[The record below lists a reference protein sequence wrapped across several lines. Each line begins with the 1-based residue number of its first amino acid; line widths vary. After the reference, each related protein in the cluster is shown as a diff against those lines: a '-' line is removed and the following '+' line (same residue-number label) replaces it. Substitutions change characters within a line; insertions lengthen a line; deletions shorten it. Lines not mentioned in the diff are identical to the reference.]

1 MKLLLR
7 LQGITL
13 ILIFTLLLS
22 ACANSSKPNNTATSN
37 SDSQPEQSQQTV
49 SDNGTSDK
57 VQEPKILNIGIVN
70 APVTLNQI
78 NTQDNSASLVPINL
92 INDALL
98 DVTESAQFIP
108 KLAESI
114 ETKDKQTYRVKLK
127 SNAKWNDG
135 TPFTTTDVAFTLK
148 IALHPKV
155 DTSFKLQFIE
165 GVNDF
170 GKLDEGITDIKGLHV
185 IDSTTFEIKTKT
197 PIDPLVFN
205 ERFGVK
211 VNFLPQHILKDIDPE
226 QLATHEYFQKP
237 TITIG
242 PYKFANYEQGQYVE
256 VTKNENYYLDIPKI
270 DTIFIKVL
278 PAANLVAQLQTGEIA
293 LNSLPVGLVPIT
305 DYDKVTSF
313 ENVNV
318 TSASASEPAELFF
331 NIERLPDKKVRQ
343 AIAHAL
349 NRPLIVEQLLKGQ
362 AEIIDGGIP
371 SSHPYFNK
379 DIEPYNYDPEKA
391 KKLLQEAGW
400 DSDRKLVF
408 LIPVGNKVRE
418 QAADILVQN
427 LESVGLKIDVQK
439 FDFPTLIDKVEKGE
453 HDITIFTRDYY
464 IEPSLYFTTY
474 RSYDPDSVIRYNN
487 PLVDKLIQQGEQE
500 IDEAKRHDIYNHLQ
514 EILHDEVPTLAVYS
528 EKRLQVVSKNVLVGK
543 PLNLGTFNN
552 VNQWD
557 LTTE

>member
-1 MKLLLR
+1 MKSLLRIQGILLLVV
-7 LQGITL
+7 L
-13 ILIFTLLLS
+13 TLLLS
-22 ACANSSKPNNTATSN
+22 ACANASKANPGSAGP
-37 SDSQPEQSQQTV
+37 SDSQ
-49 SDNGTSDK
+49 
-57 VQEPKILNIGIVN
+57 QEPQQAVSGKEAADTKAKILNIGIVN

-92 INDALL
+92 LNDALL
-98 DVTESAQFIP
+98 DVTESAEFTP

-114 ETKDKQTYRVKLK
+114 ETKDKQTYSIKLK
-127 SNAKWNDG
+127 PDLKWNDG
-135 TPFTTTDVAFTLK
+135 TPFTTADVAFTLK
-148 IALHPKV
+148 TALHPKV

-165 GVNDF
+165 GLNDY
-170 GKLDEGITDIKGLHV
+170 GKLDEGVTDIKGLQV

-197 PIDPLVFN
+197 PISPLVFH

-211 VNFLPQHILKDIDPE
+211 VNFLPAHILKDVAPE
-226 QLATHEYFQKP
+226 QIATHEYFQKP
-237 TITIG
+237 TVTIG
-242 PYKFANYEQGQYVE
+242 PYQYVKHEQGQFIE

-293 LNSLPVGLVPIT
+293 MNSLPVGLVPIT
-305 DYDKVTSF
+305 DYDKVKSF
-313 ENVNV
+313 ENVTV

-331 NIERLPDKKVRQ
+331 NIEKLPDKKVRQ
-343 AIAHAL
+343 AIAYAL

-379 DIEPYNYDPEKA
+379 AIKPYPYDPEKA
-391 KKLLQEAGW
+391 KQLLEEAGW
-400 DSDRKLVF
+400 DFKRKLVF

-427 LESVGLKIDVQK
+427 LESVGFKVDVQK

-474 RSYDPDSVIRYNN
+474 RSDDPDSVIRYNN
-487 PLVDKLIQQGEQE
+487 PLVDKLIKQGELE
-500 IDEAKRHDIYNHLQ
+500 IEEAKRHDIYNQLQ

-528 EKRLQVVSKNVLVGK
+528 EKRLQVVSKNVLEGK
-543 PLNLGTFNN
+543 PLNLGTFNH

-557 LTTE
+557 LATN

>member
-1 MKLLLR
+1 MKSLLR
-7 LQGITL
+7 IQGITL
-13 ILIFTLLLS
+13 LLIFTLFLS
-22 ACANSSKPNNTATSN
+22 ACSDSNKTNNAKTSN
-37 SDSQPEQSQQTV
+37 SDSQQQSQQN
-49 SDNGTSDK
+49 SFDSGTTDK
-57 VQEPKILNIGIVN
+57 AQEPKILNIGIVN
-70 APVTLNQI
+70 APVTLNLI

-92 INDALL
+92 LNDALL
-98 DVTESAQFIP
+98 DVTESAEFIP

-135 TPFTTTDVAFTLK
+135 TPFTTSDVAFTLK
-148 IALHPKV
+148 TALHSKV

-170 GKLDEGITDIKGLHV
+170 GKLDEGITDIKGLNV

-211 VNFLPQHILKDIDPE
+211 VNFLPEHILKDIDPE
-226 QLATHEYFQKP
+226 QISTHEYFQKP
-237 TITIG
+237 TVTIG
-242 PYKFANYEQGQYVE
+242 PYKYGNHEQGQYVE

-270 DTIFIKVL
+270 DKIFIKVL

-293 LNSLPVGLVPIT
+293 MNSLPVGLVPIT

-331 NIERLPDKKVRQ
+331 NIEKLSDKKVRQ

-379 DIEPYNYDPEKA
+379 DIKPYSYDPEKA
-391 KKLLQEAGW
+391 KQLLQEAGW
-400 DSDRKLVF
+400 DFNRKLVF

-427 LESVGLKIDVQK
+427 LESVGFKVDVQK
-439 FDFPTLIDKVEKGE
+439 FDFSTLIDKVEKGE

-500 IDEAKRHDIYNHLQ
+500 IDEAKRHDIYNQLQ

-528 EKRLQVVSKNVLVGK
+528 EKRLQVVSKKVLIGK

-557 LTTE
+557 LTTD

>member
-1 MKLLLR
+1 MKPYVR
-7 LQGITL
+7 LQGIVLLT
-13 ILIFTLLLS
+13 IFTLFLS
-22 ACANSSKPNNTATSN
+22 ACAESNEPTTEAINKPVSQTTSVN
-37 SDSQPEQSQQTV
+37 ETT
-49 SDNGTSDK
+49 G
-57 VQEPKILNIGIVN
+57 EPKAPKTLTIGIVN

-78 NTQDNSASLVPINL
+78 NTQDNSASLAPISL
-92 INDALL
+92 LNDALL
-98 DVTESAQFIP
+98 DVTDSAQFVP

-114 ETKDKQTYRVKLK
+114 ETKDKQTYLVKLK

-135 TPFTTTDVAFTLK
+135 TPFTTADVAFTLK
-148 IALHPKV
+148 LALHPKV

-165 GVNDF
+165 GLNDI
-170 GKLDEGITDIKGLHV
+170 GKLDEGVTDISGLHI

-211 VNFLPQHILKDIDPE
+211 VNFLPEHILKSVDPE
-226 QLATHEYFQKP
+226 QLSTHEYFQKP
-237 TITIG
+237 TVTIG
-242 PYKFANYEQGQYVE
+242 PYKFASHENGQYVE
-256 VTKNENYYLDIPKI
+256 VTKNENYYLDVPKI
-270 DTIFIKVL
+270 DSIFIKVL
-278 PAANLVAQLQTGEIA
+278 PAANLVAQLQTGEIGM
-293 LNSLPVGLVPIT
+293 NSLPVGLVPIT
-305 DYDKVTSF
+305 DYDKVKGF
-313 ENVNV
+313 DNVNV
-318 TSASASEPAELFF
+318 SSATASEPAELFF
-331 NIERLPDKKVRQ
+331 NIEKLPDKRVRQ

-349 NRPLIVEQLLKGQ
+349 NRPLIVDQLLKGQ

-379 DIEPYNYDPEKA
+379 DIQPYEYDPEKA
-391 KKLLQEAGW
+391 KQLLQEAGW
-400 DSDRKLVF
+400 DSDRKLTF

-427 LESVGLKIDVQK
+427 LEAVGIGIDVQK

-474 RSYDPDSVIRYNN
+474 KSNDPESVIRYNN
-487 PLVDKLIQQGEQE
+487 PLVDELIQRGEQE
-500 IDEAKRHDIYNHLQ
+500 IDEAKRHEIYNELQ
-514 EILHDEVPTLAVYS
+514 EVLHDEVPTLAVYS

-557 LTTE
+557 LATK

>member
-1 MKLLLR
+1 MKSIWLR
-7 LQGITL
+7 LQGMTL
-13 ILIFTLLLS
+13 LVVFMLLLS
-22 ACANSSKPNNTATSN
+22 ACTNSGEINQTANSNA
-37 SDSQPEQSQQTV
+37 DSSPQQTV
-49 SDNGTSDK
+49 SESGKTNDK
-57 VQEPKILNIGIVN
+57 VQKPKILNIGIVN

-92 INDALL
+92 LNDALL
-98 DVTESAQFIP
+98 DVTESAEFIP

-114 ETKDKQTYRVKLK
+114 ETDDKQTYRIKLK

-135 TPFTTTDVAFTLK
+135 TPFTTSDVAFTLK
-148 IALHPKV
+148 TALHSKV

-170 GKLDEGITDIKGLHV
+170 GKLDEGVTDVKGLRV
-185 IDSTTFEIKTKT
+185 IDATTFEIKTKT

-205 ERFGVK
+205 ERFGSK
-211 VNFLPQHILKDIDPE
+211 VNFLPEHILKGADPK
-226 QLATHEYFQKP
+226 QIATHEYFQKP
-237 TITIG
+237 AVTIG
-242 PYKFANYEQGQYVE
+242 PYKYVNYEQGQYVE
-256 VTKNENYYLDIPKI
+256 VAKNENYYLDIPKI
-270 DTIFIKVL
+270 DKIFVKVL

-293 LNSLPVGLVPIT
+293 MNSLPVGLVPIT
-305 DYDKVTSF
+305 DYEKVTSF

-331 NIERLPDKKVRQ
+331 NIEKLPDKKVRQ

-349 NRPLIVEQLLKGQ
+349 NRPLIVEQLLKGH
-362 AEIIDGGIP
+362 AEFIDGGIP

-379 DIEPYNYDPEKA
+379 DIKPYSYDPKKA
-391 KKLLQEAGW
+391 KQLLEEAGW
-400 DSDRKLVF
+400 DFKRKLVF

-427 LESVGLKIDVQK
+427 LEAVGLQIDVQK

-474 RSYDPDSVIRYNN
+474 RSYDPDSLIRYNN
-487 PLVDKLIQQGEQE
+487 PLVDELIQQGEKE
-500 IDEAKRHDIYNHLQ
+500 INEAKRHDIYDQLQ

-543 PLNLGTFNN
+543 PLNLGTFNH

-557 LTTE
+557 LITN